1 MQETDLS
8 LIVFG
13 PVALGLGL
21 LFARRDDR
29 LSLMDWALVSC
40 GVPFMYALSL
50 LWTYN
55 PAGADFQFLTQES
68 HRSWI
73 SITGHLQIRFLL
85 GVDGISLMLVLLT
98 TLVTPAVILGSRNA
112 AVRNYREF
120 LLVLLALETGLLG
133 CLLALDLILFAFFW
147 IATLF
152 LVFLLIAVWGT
163 GSDKKGAIKFMVLAM
178 LGSVLMLA
186 GIMHLHSLSGNGTFG
201 ILHLYGDPAVTGLPL
216 STQSWLFW
224 AFFIAFAVLIP
235 VFPLHTWIPD
245 ADSEAPFAGSAM
257 ILAVLT
263 KLGAYGI
270 LRICLPLFPLA
281 SQHFSI
287 LISILAVTGIV
298 YGGWIAIAQR
308 DIRRLYSYLAVSQM
322 GIVLLGIFTLGANGI
337 IGAIIFMFS
346 QGLAIAGIV
355 LMTGMLHERRHS
367 TRIEVFGGLL
377 KSMPIFGAFLIAI
390 IIAAIALPPMSTFN
404 GLFLI
409 LLGVFESGHSGYIG
423 WYILGILA
431 ASGIIWW
438 AISLTLAHHRVMLG
452 KENRPENK
460 KVGDL
465 NLREITLLVLLVIA
479 LLWVGLA
486 ASAITRRIESSV
498 LNTISYITTPAHEA
512 LNYPGPTTSDF
523 SGEAVDFTELPG
535 GDDN

>member
-21 LFARRDDR
+21 FFARQDDR

-50 LWTYN
+50 LWTYD

-98 TLVTPAVILGSRNA
+98 TLVTPVVVLATRNA

-120 LLVLLALETGLLG
+120 LLAILALETGILG

-147 IATLF
+147 MAALF
-152 LVFLLIAVWGT
+152 LVFLLMAVWGT
-163 GSDKKGAIKFMVLAM
+163 GSDKKGAIKFLVLAM
-178 LGSVLMLA
+178 FGSVLMLI
-186 GIMHLHSLSGNGTFG
+186 GIFSLYSLSRDGTFS
-201 ILHLYGDPAVTGLPL
+201 ILHLYSDPAVIGLPL
-216 STQSWLFW
+216 SAQSWLFW
-224 AFFIAFAVLIP
+224 VFFIAFAVLIP
-235 VFPLHTWIPD
+235 IFPLHTWVPD

-257 ILAVLT
+257 ILGALT

-281 SQHFSI
+281 TQHFSL
-287 LISILAVTGIV
+287 LISVLAVMGIV
-298 YGGWIAIAQR
+298 YGGWVAIAQR
-308 DIRRLYSYLAVSQM
+308 DIRRLYSYLAISQM
-322 GIVLLGIFTLGANGI
+322 GIVVLGIFTLGANGI
-337 IGAIIFMFS
+337 IGAIIFLFS
-346 QGLAIAGIV
+346 QGLAIAGII
-355 LMTGMLHERRHS
+355 LMTGMLHERRDT
-367 TRIEVFGGLL
+367 TRTEDFGGLL
-377 KSMPIFGAFLIAI
+377 KTMPIFGAFLIAI
-390 IIAAIALPPMSTFN
+390 IVAAIALPPMSTFS
-404 GLFLI
+404 GLFLT
-409 LLGVFESGHSGYIG
+409 LLSVFESGQSGSVG

-452 KENRPENK
+452 KITRPESE
-460 KVGDL
+460 KVSDIDI
-465 NLREITLLVLLVIA
+465 REITLLVPLVIA
-479 LLWVGLA
+479 LLWIGFA
-486 ASAITRRIESSV
+486 TSAITRRIEPSV
-498 LNTISYITTPAHEA
+498 LKTVSCITAPAHQAE
-512 LNYPGPTTSDF
+512 NSSGPTTSIF
-523 SGEAVDFTELPG
+523 SGEAVEFTGFSE
-535 GDDN
+535 GDD